1 MLKDKIQD
9 TRLAEA
15 ACTNAGASTDSSVK
29 ASIEETVKAAKDNFM
44 RCLQLNKRR
53 AKHVAIQQKDADVSM
68 LLQGEELRDKSEEG
82 IKKFDEVLT
91 ELMKARAEY
100 LAEKP
105 AFPEDLV
112 SKAHTALASARS
124 EQTRSAEDNKVRE
137 VKRSTKIV
145 DDHLDGDQMLE
156 ASNEGILRL
165 QEGMKHFKKAKDRW
179 QAANDVSEATTAGTT
194 TATAIA
200 QSQPRTCS
208 PGYARKTCIARRNK
222 LIIFCATHMTCM

>member
-82 IKKFDEVLT
+82 I
-91 ELMKARAEY
+91 MKARAEH
-100 LAEKP
+100 LSEQL

-112 SKAHTALASARS
+112 STRLRASRA
-124 EQTRSAEDNKVRE
+124 
-137 VKRSTKIV
+137 
-145 DDHLDGDQMLE
+145 
-156 ASNEGILRL
+156 
-165 QEGMKHFKKAKDRW
+165 
-179 QAANDVSEATTAGTT
+179 
-194 TATAIA
+194 
-200 QSQPRTCS
+200 
-208 PGYARKTCIARRNK
+208 
-222 LIIFCATHMTCM
+222 

>member
-9 TRLAEA
+9 TSLAEA
-15 ACTNAGASTDSSVK
+15 SCTNAGASTDSSVK

-100 LAEKP
+100 VADKL
-105 AFPEDLV
+105 AFPEDLLGCTPHQ
-112 SKAHTALASARS
+112 KRY
-124 EQTRSAEDNKVRE
+124 
-137 VKRSTKIV
+137 VK
-145 DDHLDGDQMLE
+145 
-156 ASNEGILRL
+156 N
-165 QEGMKHFKKAKDRW
+165 
-179 QAANDVSEATTAGTT
+179 
-194 TATAIA
+194 
-200 QSQPRTCS
+200 
-208 PGYARKTCIARRNK
+208 RNYFRNQIQK
-222 LIIFCATHMTCM
+222 LIFPLWSSHNKSALPPFFTQS